1 MCSAFA
7 ERDVH
12 FVRDVRYARDV
23 PSGVSGGTHYITA
36 TRREQ
41 HHYAARHNI
50 TCAKGAYITFLQV
63 FTLRSFP
70 ATFSSEEVK
79 VNSEELP

>member
-1 MCSAFA
+1 M
-7 ERDVH
+7 H

-50 TCAKGAYITFLQV
+50 TCAKGAHIIYTKGELSTKALLINMRDQINLI
-63 FTLRSFP
+63 LRRTCAS
-70 ATFSSEEVK
+70 
-79 VNSEELP
+79 